1 MAKKQFF
8 RHRFLAI
15 LVLFENPDKKNPLI
29 INAIQLFV
37 ITFSMLHKAG
47 RLQPLHHLLQ
57 HRAAART
64 YCR

>member
-29 INAIQLFV
+29 INAIHHFATIV
-37 ITFSMLHKAG
+37 SMLHKAG
-47 RLQPLHHLLQ
+47 RLRPLHRLLL

>member
-29 INAIQLFV
+29 INAIQLLV

-47 RLQPLHHLLQ
+47 Q
-57 HRAAART
+57 
-64 YCR
+64 

>member
-8 RHRFLAI
+8 RQRFLAI

-47 RLQPLHHLLQ
+47 RLRPLHRLLL

>member
-1 MAKKQFF
+1 MAKKQIF

-29 INAIQLFV
+29 INAIQLFL

-47 RLQPLHHLLQ
+47 Q
-57 HRAAART
+57 
-64 YCR
+64 